1 MSRKWLIVAGISVG
15 VVAIFFAGFVL
26 ARLTQEK
33 PQTAGQQVAGQGDE
47 TQGSAGQGDE
57 GQGSEGQN
65 VEQNEEAKS
74 PIIGAFGDLLGGL
87 SDDELDDEDRDD
99 LRGILK
105 RADNELGGS
114 TSDFRKEQ
122 MDLLKQDV
130 TKLHPRFQNA
140 ANAARAAREKQA
152 ADVGAEK
159 NETEQSETP
168 DLKPEA

>member
-1 MSRKWLIVAGISVG
+1 MSRKWLIVTGISVG

-33 PQTAGQQVAGQGDE
+33 PNPAGEQVAGQGDE
-47 TQGSAGQGDE
+47 E
-57 GQGSEGQN
+57 PGSEGQN
-65 VEQNEEAKS
+65 AEQNEEANS

-140 ANAARAAREKQA
+140 SNAERRAREKQA
-152 ADVGAEK
+152 ADVVAEQH
-159 NETEQSETP
+159 ETEQSETP
-168 DLKPEA
+168 DLKPET